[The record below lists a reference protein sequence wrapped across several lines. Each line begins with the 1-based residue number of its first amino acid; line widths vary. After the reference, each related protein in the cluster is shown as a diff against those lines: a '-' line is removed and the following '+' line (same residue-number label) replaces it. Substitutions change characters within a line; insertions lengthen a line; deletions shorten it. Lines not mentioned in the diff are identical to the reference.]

1 MCLWTIGADTDSAGW
16 YRSQLSGYYLRMS
29 EEARRND
36 GDNEGPLEEEL
47 EESFDAV
54 VSEGAERLH
63 RTVRTV
69 LITGFFGGLEV
80 ALGVM
85 AYLAVLE
92 ETDSHL
98 LAGLAFGIG
107 LVAIYLAHGELFTE
121 DFLMPIAA
129 VVARNGTPLQ
139 LARLWIGTLL
149 ANLLG
154 GWFVM
159 WLIAHAFPQ
168 WLEVLSESAHH
179 FVDAPLNLQ
188 SICLAV
194 LGGSTMTLLTRMQQG
209 TTSDVA
215 RIIAAM
221 AAGFLLA
228 GLQLFHSILDSLL
241 IFGAIH
247 AGADVS
253 YVAWIEWF
261 GYTVLFN
268 IIGGVVLVTA
278 LRLVRTKELVKSE
291 RDRNPE

>member
-1 MCLWTIGADTDSAGW
+1 
-16 YRSQLSGYYLRMS
+16 MS

-54 VSEGAERLH
+54 VTEGGERLH

-69 LITGFFGGLEV
+69 LITGLFGGLEV

-85 AYLAVLE
+85 AYLAVLD
-92 ETDSHL
+92 ETGSHL

-129 VVARNGTPLQ
+129 IVARNGTPAQ
-139 LARLWIGTLL
+139 LAKLWVGTLL

-179 FVDAPLNLQ
+179 FVYAPLDLQ

-209 TTSDVA
+209 TESDVA
-215 RIIAAM
+215 RIIAAV

-228 GLQLFHSILDSLL
+228 GLQLFHSVLDSLL

-247 AGADVS
+247 AGADVT
-253 YVAWIEWF
+253 YREWIEWF

-291 RDRNPE
+291 RDQNSE

>member
-1 MCLWTIGADTDSAGW
+1 
-16 YRSQLSGYYLRMS
+16 MS
-29 EEARRND
+29 EQARRND

-47 EESFDAV
+47 EDSFDAV
-54 VSEGAERLH
+54 VEEGAERLN

-69 LITGFFGGLEV
+69 LITGLFGGLEV
-80 ALGVM
+80 SLGVM
-85 AYLAVLE
+85 AYLAVLD
-92 ETDSHL
+92 ETGSHL

-121 DFLMPIAA
+121 DLLMPIAA

-154 GWFVM
+154 GWLVM

-168 WLEVLSESAHH
+168 WQKVLSESAQH
-179 FVDAPLNLQ
+179 FVHAPLDLR
-188 SICLAV
+188 SVCLAV
-194 LGGSTMTLLTRMQQG
+194 LGGSTITLLTRMQQG

-221 AAGFLLA
+221 GAGFLLA
-228 GLQLFHSILDSLL
+228 GLQMFHSILDSLL

-253 YVAWIEWF
+253 YREWIDWF

-278 LRLVRTKELVKSE
+278 LRLVRTKELVKTE
-291 RDRNPE
+291 RHRNPE

>member
-1 MCLWTIGADTDSAGW
+1 
-16 YRSQLSGYYLRMS
+16 MS

-36 GDNEGPLEEEL
+36 GDNDGPVEEEL
-47 EESFDAV
+47 EESFDSV
-54 VSEGAERLH
+54 VTEGAERLH
-63 RTVRTV
+63 RTVRAV
-69 LITGFFGGLEV
+69 IVTGLFGGLEV

-85 AYLAVLE
+85 AYLAVLD
-92 ETDSHL
+92 ETGSHL

-107 LVAIYLAHGELFTE
+107 LFAIYLAHSELFTE

-129 VVARNGTPLQ
+129 VVSKDGTPAQ
-139 LARLWIGTLL
+139 LAKLWIGTLL
-149 ANLLG
+149 ANLVG
-154 GWFVM
+154 GWAVM
-159 WLIAHAFPQ
+159 WLVAQAFPQ
-168 WLEVLSESAHH
+168 WLMVLSESAHH
-179 FVDAPLNLQ
+179 FVDAPLNTQ
-188 SICLAV
+188 SICLAI

-247 AGADVS
+247 AGADVD
-253 YVAWIEWF
+253 YLQWIEWF
-261 GYTVLFN
+261 GYTVAFN
-268 IIGGVVLVTA
+268 IVGGVFLVTA

-291 RDRNPE
+291 RKNEAA

>member
-1 MCLWTIGADTDSAGW
+1 MG
-16 YRSQLSGYYLRMS
+16 

-69 LITGFFGGLEV
+69 LITGCFGGLEV
-80 ALGVM
+80 SLGVM
-85 AYLAVLE
+85 AYLAVLD

-139 LARLWIGTLL
+139 LARLWVGTLL

-261 GYTVLFN
+261 GYTMLFN

>member
-1 MCLWTIGADTDSAGW
+1 
-16 YRSQLSGYYLRMS
+16 MS

-36 GDNEGPLEEEL
+36 GDNDGPLEEEL

-69 LITGFFGGLEV
+69 LITGLFGGLEV

-85 AYLAVLE
+85 AYLAVLD

-129 VVARNGTPLQ
+129 VVARDGTPAQ
-139 LARLWIGTLL
+139 LAKLWVGTLL

-159 WLIAHAFPQ
+159 WLIAQAFPQ

-209 TTSDVA
+209 TASDVA

-228 GLQLFHSILDSLL
+228 GLQLFHSVLDSLL

-247 AGADVS
+247 AGADVN
-253 YVAWIEWF
+253 YRDWIEWF

-291 RDRNPE
+291 RHRNPE